1 MKRVSLSILILALL
15 FIGRLGGVN
24 HMDLLFRIDGEF
36 NGSYM
41 GHTMVSLDYNCD
53 GYDDLIASAM
63 QWNPESTHHPS
74 TAWGKLYYYMGGPG
88 FDDVAE
94 YAFSG
99 DWVKQYIGFLNNA
112 GDVNGDGKDDFLM
125 FTYSRNIPGETG
137 EFFSLYV
144 FYGKEVPTG
153 QPDYILN
160 VAYAD
165 VVNQFGAVPLGD
177 INNDGFDD
185 LGLRYNILG
194 KSYQEA
200 AVLLGSSSG
209 PNEHILFPSNY
220 GPQSYL
226 QLNGIG
232 DVNGDGVDDFHLLSQ
247 DANGKRYTVFFG
259 SDAFPELDS
268 LIVCDNYQGLTVHE
282 ACPVGDVNGDET
294 DDFFLFLNES
304 ANIWFGNS
312 DLSPAWDV
320 VLYGTYFGTQ
330 GSHPTLR
337 HGDFNGDG
345 YEDIVGTDH
354 DDAYW
359 DGKAGI
365 WLGGAQ
371 FNGTVDLTIYPPQW
385 RGMVFG
391 WGKAAGD
398 FNGDGYCDLAI
409 SSPFFNGAPALIPGF
424 VYIYSGNAELKDTT
438 VSNHDDVSPPVNESS
453 KWDVLISPNPVSVN
467 NQDLSIHFIG
477 EGYKKLQNARIELF
491 NIRGQMISDFVVD
504 HVSLASGQY
513 STRFDELSSGVY
525 FLKISDMLGRVTSRK
540 FIVK

>member
-1 MKRVSLSILILALL
+1 
-15 FIGRLGGVN
+15 
-24 HMDLLFRIDGEF
+24 MDLLFRIDGEF
-36 NGSYM
+36 NGSYL
-41 GHTMVSLDYNCD
+41 GHTMVSLDYNGD

-63 QWNPESTHHPS
+63 QWNPESTYHPS
-74 TAWGKLYYYMGGPG
+74 TAWGKLYYFMGGPG

-99 DWVKQYIGFLNNA
+99 DWVKQYIGYLNNA
-112 GDVNGDGKDDFLM
+112 GDVNGDGKQDFM
-125 FTYSRNIPGETG
+125 MTTYPRNIPGETG

-153 QPDYILN
+153 QPDYIFN
-160 VAYAD
+160 VAYESAEYPD
-165 VVNQFGAVPLGD
+165 YTHNFFAFPMGD

-185 LGLRYNILG
+185 LGLRYLKGWRSFEESAI
-194 KSYQEA
+194 
-200 AVLLGSSSG
+200 LLGSSNG

-220 GPQSYL
+220 GQQGFM

-232 DVNGDGVDDFHLLSQ
+232 DVNADGIDDFHLLSR
-247 DANGKRYTVFFG
+247 GPYGRRYTVFFG

-268 LIVCDNYQGLTVHE
+268 LIVCDDYQGVTVHE
-282 ACPVGDVNGDET
+282 ACPVGDVNGDDI
-294 DDFFLFLNES
+294 DDFFLFINES

-330 GSHPTLR
+330 GSLPSLR

-359 DGKAGI
+359 DGKVGI

-371 FNGTVDLTIYPPQW
+371 FNGTVDLTIYPPQYG
-385 RGMVFG
+385 GMAFG

-398 FNGDGYCDLAI
+398 FNGDGYCDLAV

-424 VYIYSGNAELKDTT
+424 IYIYAGNGELKDTT
-438 VSNHDDVSPPVNESS
+438 VGIEDEYIPEPDSDI
-453 KWDVLISPNPVSVN
+453 WDLNVYPNPGGGGKIL
-467 NQDLSIHFIG
+467 LSLAKADKRAPDMVQVFNLKGQILMTSETKASDWQAG
-477 EGYKKLQNARIELF
+477 DIELEIPGLT
-491 NIRGQMISDFVVD
+491 NGIYLIR
-504 HVSLASGQY
+504 VSNQQGKQI
-513 STRFDELSSGVY
+513 T
-525 FLKISDMLGRVTSRK
+525 KRV
-540 FIVK
+540 IVTK

>member
-15 FIGRLGGVN
+15 FIGRLGGAN

-41 GHTMVSLDYNCD
+41 GHTMVSLDYNGD

-63 QWNPESTHHPS
+63 QWNPESTYHPS
-74 TAWGKLYYYMGGPG
+74 TAWGKLYYFMGGPN

-99 DWVKQYIGFLNNA
+99 DWVKQYIGYLNNA
-112 GDVNGDGKDDFLM
+112 GDVNGDGKQDFLM
-125 FTYSRNIPGETG
+125 TTYPRSIPGETG

-160 VAYAD
+160 VACAD
-165 VVNQFGAVPLGD
+165 GVDQFGAVPLGD

-185 LGLRYNILG
+185 LGLRYNRLG
-194 KSYQEA
+194 KSYQETA
-200 AVLLGSSSG
+200 ILLGSSNG

-220 GPQSYL
+220 WPQSYL

-232 DVNGDGVDDFHLLSQ
+232 DVNGDGIDDFHLLSQ

-320 VLYGTYFGTQ
+320 ILYGTYFGSQ

-354 DDAYW
+354 DDAFW
-359 DGKAGI
+359 DGKVGI

-371 FNGTVDLTIYPPQW
+371 FNGTVDLTIYPPQYG
-385 RGMVFG
+385 GMVFG

-409 SSPFFNGAPALIPGF
+409 SSPFFDGMPARWPGF
-424 VYIYSGNAELKDTT
+424 IYIYSGNAELKDTT
-438 VSNHDDVSPPVNESS
+438 VGIEDEYIPEPNSDI
-453 KWDVLISPNPVSVN
+453 WDLNVYPNPGGGGKI
-467 NQDLSIHFIG
+467 SIALATADRRVPDRVQVYNLKGQILLTSETKASDWQAG
-477 EGYKKLQNARIELF
+477 NIELEIPGLT
-491 NIRGQMISDFVVD
+491 NGIYLIR
-504 HVSLASGQY
+504 VSNQQGNQ
-513 STRFDELSSGVY
+513 TT
-525 FLKISDMLGRVTSRK
+525 KRVIITK
-540 FIVK
+540 